1 MDAASHQSTKS
12 EINKLTSSHLEVQ
25 DPGQAAFNSRDNYS
39 IRAGKAVPLQCDS
52 RVSHAHDSV
61 RTQRRVS
68 PKQVPSKSQVSPI
81 FCRTRMG
88 DRREKGDTQV
98 NSGRVR

>member
-1 MDAASHQSTKS
+1 MDAASLQSTKS

-52 RVSHAHDSV
+52 R
-61 RTQRRVS
+61 
-68 PKQVPSKSQVSPI
+68 
-81 FCRTRMG
+81 
-88 DRREKGDTQV
+88 
-98 NSGRVR
+98 

>member
-61 RTQRRVS
+61 
-68 PKQVPSKSQVSPI
+68 PSKSQVSP
-81 FCRTRMG
+81 
-88 DRREKGDTQV
+88 K
-98 NSGRVR
+98 